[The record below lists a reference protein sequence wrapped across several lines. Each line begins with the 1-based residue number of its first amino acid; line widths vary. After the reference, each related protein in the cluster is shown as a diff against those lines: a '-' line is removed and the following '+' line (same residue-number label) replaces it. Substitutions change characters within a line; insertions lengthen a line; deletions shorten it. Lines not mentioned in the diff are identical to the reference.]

1 MDPPAAGFTS
11 DGVQQFTRRSIVTLA
26 LTVLTCSQG
35 ILIAMSKNSGNTY
48 DYAPTTVNCMVE
60 VVKCCI
66 SLVSLVGLWR
76 SEGKTADN
84 TLATTWEEVKV
95 YPIPAALY
103 LVKNLMQYWIFV
115 YVDAPSYQVCPAN
128 ANPPAHPAALRE
140 LQVHYCAMCL

>member
-1 MDPPAAGFTS
+1 MDPPAAGFPS

-66 SLVSLVGLWR
+66 SLVSLVGRWR

-84 TLATTWEEVKV
+84 SLATTWEEVG
-95 YPIPAALY
+95 A
-103 LVKNLMQYWIFV
+103 
-115 YVDAPSYQVCPAN
+115 
-128 ANPPAHPAALRE
+128 RE
-140 LQVHYCAMCL
+140 VHLA